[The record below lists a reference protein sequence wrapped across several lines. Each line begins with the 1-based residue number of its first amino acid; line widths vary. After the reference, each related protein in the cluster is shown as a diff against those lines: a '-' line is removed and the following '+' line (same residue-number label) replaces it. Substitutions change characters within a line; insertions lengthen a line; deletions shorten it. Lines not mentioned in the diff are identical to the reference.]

1 MSLDESASP
10 AMSWSVA
17 ALGKIAARKGEL
29 ALGNS
34 TGNPVGITPET
45 RTRPVQYHY
54 PQPHGFSRQNEPKN
68 VEIGQEM
75 RELWLI
81 SMNFTKSA
89 ITPSVFV
96 RKLRF

>member
-1 MSLDESASP
+1 MLSTVESCVNQ
-10 AMSWSVA
+10 MQV
-17 ALGKIAARKGEL
+17 
-29 ALGNS
+29 GNS
-34 TGNPVGITPET
+34 TGSPVGIAPVTP
-45 RTRPVQYHY
+45 TRPVQYPY

-75 RELWLI
+75 RVLWLI

-96 RKLRF
+96 LKLRF